1 MQVMSGETQAKNM
14 ERLDFP
20 VLDDFVPLQCTSSSP
35 ALVFGSSLA
44 INFIIKKF
52 VGLHISYHADII
64 QLFIFSFCS
73 TDTNTRTNSIFF
85 INIVNSYLDVIKI
98 YVDVL
103 HHGIKVKILNSL

>member
-1 MQVMSGETQAKNM
+1 MILYHFS
-14 ERLDFP
+14 
-20 VLDDFVPLQCTSSSP
+20 VPDSSP

-73 TDTNTRTNSIFF
+73 TDTNSRTNSIFF

-103 HHGIKVKILNSL
+103 YHGIKVKILNSL